1 MTLLDRYKDALR
13 NIPPPGCGCH
23 PHLLAVSNYGVLGGL
38 SGEQIFS
45 DIRGFIPQGKRQISD
60 REISDAIRKALS
72 GHNGGTFTPRLR
84 PVPIV
89 QDGKAALRRI
99 IDQATITTE
108 VDLWEASPIRLWE
121 AP

>member
-1 MTLLDRYKDALR
+1 MNLLARYNEALR

-23 PHLLAVSNYGVLGGL
+23 GYLLTVSNYGVMAGL
-38 SGEQIFS
+38 RPETIFQ
-45 DIRGFIPQGKRQISD
+45 DIRRAIPQGSRRIPDKEIQDALSKAISD
-60 REISDAIRKALS
+60 
-72 GHNGGTFTPRLR
+72 HNGGTFTPRLR
-84 PVPIV
+84 PVPVV